1 MNKKQK
7 QKKKK
12 IIRLNF
18 NHKREVLVCMMEDCT
33 IEQFSLS
40 TIFGV
45 EEEWNN
51 RIFLLKE
58 GDYLFLDD
66 DNHLLA
72 IEYQTGEKWTWKQL
86 RDEYYKK
93 KEKGT

>member
-1 MNKKQK
+1 MRKKL
-7 QKKKK
+7 KKKK

-18 NHKREVLVCMMEDCT
+18 NHKHETLVCMMEDCS
-33 IEQFSLS
+33 IKQFGLS

-58 GDYLFLDD
+58 GDYLFF
-66 DNHLLA
+66 DNKNNLLA
-72 IEYQTGEKWTWKQL
+72 IEYQTGEKWTWEQL
-86 RDEYYKK
+86 RDKYYEN